1 MPNFR
6 GYIKKIL
13 EPRLTKGELTPFSL
27 TLSSPVGGPSLLPFV
42 LDYCDVVE
50 KVLDISDKVHRVLQQ
65 LLRVLVLTLVT
76 EHEVFCPRLE
86 IF

>member
-6 GYIKKIL
+6 GYIKKFWN
-13 EPRLTKGELTPFSL
+13 PRLTKGELTLP
-27 TLSSPVGGPSLLPFV
+27 PFV

-65 LLRVLVLTLVT
+65 LLRVLVLALVT